1 MEVMKMLFNEIY
13 SSYYN
18 TVAAIISMAVEKQ
31 LDDKALYKIVR
42 EKAFSESIA
51 TIPDALKSGEWPF
64 ITNSNDTVLKNK
76 PEMPVTELEKRWL
89 KTILNDRRIKLFAQ
103 DVEGLK
109 DVQPLYDADDMVYFD
124 RYGDGDD
131 FEDENYI
138 NNFRTVL
145 SAIKEKCRLRI
156 VFHTQRGE
164 ERIWECVP
172 DKLEYSSKDDKFRL
186 IAAVNDMI
194 SAINMARIVS
204 AQKLE
209 PYEEYSMPERKTKE
223 LKLMLTDQRN
233 SLERAMLHFSH
244 FEKETKKLD
253 KTHYNIKLHY
263 MAEDESE
270 LIIRVLSFGPAI
282 KVTAPDDFVQ
292 KIKERIKNQK
302 KI

>member
-1 MEVMKMLFNEIY
+1 MEVTKMLFNEIY

-18 TVAAIISMAVEKQ
+18 TVAAIISLAVEKQ

-64 ITNSNDTVLKNK
+64 ITDDSDTVLKNK
-76 PEMPVTELEKRWL
+76 PEMPVSELEKRWL

-109 DVQPLYDADDMVYFD
+109 DVQPLYDTDDMVYFD

-138 NNFRTVL
+138 NNFHTVL

-156 VFHTQRGE
+156 VFNTQRGE

-209 PYEEYSMPERKTKE
+209 PYEEYDMPKRKTKE
-223 LKLMLTDQRN
+223 LELMLTDQRN

-263 MAEDESE
+263 MAEDENE

>member
-1 MEVMKMLFNEIY
+1 MLFNEIY

-18 TVAAIISMAVEKQ
+18 TVAAIISLAAEKR

-109 DVQPLYDADDMVYFD
+109 DIQPLYDADDMVYFD

-223 LKLMLTDQRN
+223 LELTLTDQRN
-233 SLERAMLHFSH
+233 SLDRAMLHFSH
-244 FEKETKKLD
+244 FEKET
-253 KTHYNIKLHY
+253 
-263 MAEDESE
+263 
-270 LIIRVLSFGPAI
+270 
-282 KVTAPDDFVQ
+282 
-292 KIKERIKNQK
+292 
-302 KI
+302 

>member
-1 MEVMKMLFNEIY
+1 MLFNEIY

-18 TVAAIISMAVEKQ
+18 TVAAIISLAVEKR
-31 LDDKALYKIVR
+31 LDDKALYEIVR

-64 ITNSNDTVLKNK
+64 ITDDNDTVLKNK
-76 PEMPVTELEKRWL
+76 PEMPVTDLEKRWL

-109 DVQPLYDADDMVYFD
+109 DVQPLYDTDDMVYFD

-209 PYEEYSMPERKTKE
+209 PYEEYSMPERRTKKLE
-223 LKLMLTDQRN
+223 LMLTDQRN

-263 MAEDESE
+263 MAEDENE

-292 KIKERIKNQK
+292 KIKERIKKQK